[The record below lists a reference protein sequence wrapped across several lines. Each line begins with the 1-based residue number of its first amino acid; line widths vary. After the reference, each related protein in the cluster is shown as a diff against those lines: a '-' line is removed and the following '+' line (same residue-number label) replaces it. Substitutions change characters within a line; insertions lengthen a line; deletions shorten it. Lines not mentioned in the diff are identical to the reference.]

1 MKVVDKLNVHLFFT
15 RVHHVKETNCSQSFK
30 KALGNTSKM
39 LKQKTK
45 ICLSIAVKFLSLLSQ
60 DVVEA
65 AG

>member
-15 RVHHVKETNCSQSFK
+15 RVHMKETNCSQSFK